1 MEKIQVDI
9 DELLE
14 RLNDIKDED
23 DEFTRVELTIES
35 SRSGDAEL
43 SIEAIDM
50 MTGNKYD
57 FGKISGETE
66 D

>member
-1 MEKIQVDI
+1 MERIQVDI

>member
-1 MEKIQVDI
+1 MERIQVDI

-43 SIEAIDM
+43 NIEAIDM

-57 FGKISGETE
+57 FGKISGGTE
-66 D
+66 E

>member
-1 MEKIQVDI
+1 MERIQVDI

-43 SIEAIDM
+43 GIEAIDM